1 VQPQAPASNWGRLSK
16 RLTTVLNPLFA
27 LDRIGAAAIVVL
39 TAWVLI
45 VFRGAALG
53 HMPFVG
59 VWGVAV
65 GGFFAGFAVAGRTP
79 ARQPLR
85 VGFLLGV
92 LLGLAAGSVVVTRLV
107 LDASWLQVIAITGLM
122 TCSALAGIF
131 ARVVWPRVP
140 STTLVLAVEVVA
152 LWVLL
157 DVLVLRDGIGLYD
170 FQTYLGSAAR
180 FAAGDN
186 PYLTA
191 PLTELDADPASAGF
205 LSAPIL
211 LPFFALL
218 AALPYPVAGTMWV
231 LLLLASAAGALRLL
245 GMPWRWAALFL
256 AYPPLFPE
264 SGNVANII
272 LLLLCLGPVAGGAL
286 LVGTV
291 FKVQAG
297 IPALWLVRE
306 RRWGD
311 LLLGLLLLLAVGLVT
326 LPLVGLNAWS
336 EYVVGLQMR
345 TQSQENLPILYGL
358 SLAQWMPWGAF
369 IGLSVTA
376 IAAALVLPGRRGLS
390 GLGLA
395 TIVASPSLWAHG
407 FAAAIP
413 AILFLDAPLL
423 WLALGI
429 GTLGPWFWVLPVA
442 GAYAIWRAR
451 VASVPRDALH
461 PLYGRNGPWGLV
473 TPE

>member
-1 VQPQAPASNWGRLSK
+1 VFR
-16 RLTTVLNPLFA
+16 
-27 LDRIGAAAIVVL
+27 DAAI
-39 TAWVLI
+39 
-45 VFRGAALG
+45 G
-53 HMPFVG
+53 HMAFVG
-59 VWGVAV
+59 VWAVAV

-79 ARQPLR
+79 APRPLR
-85 VGFLLGV
+85 VGLLLGV
-92 LLGLAAGSVVVTRLV
+92 LFGLAAGSVVVARLV
-107 LDASWLQVIAITGLM
+107 LDASWLQVIAISGLM
-122 TCSALAGIF
+122 TCSCLAGMF
-131 ARVVWPRVP
+131 ARLVWPRIA

-157 DVLVLRDGIGLYD
+157 DVLVLLDGIGLYD
-170 FQTYLGSAAR
+170 FQTYLGAAAR

-191 PLTELDADPASAGF
+191 PLTELGANPAYAGF
-205 LSAPIL
+205 LSPPIL

-218 AALPYPVAGTMWV
+218 ATLPWPVAATLWV
-231 LLLLASAAGALRLL
+231 ILLLASAAGAMRLL

-264 SGNVANII
+264 SGNVANLI

-286 LVGTV
+286 LAGTV

-306 RRWGD
+306 RRWRD
-311 LLLGLLLLLAVGLVT
+311 LQLGLLLLLALGLVT
-326 LPLVGLNAWS
+326 VPLVGLNAWS
-336 EYVVGLQMR
+336 DYIVGLQMR

-369 IGLSVTA
+369 VGLSAAA

-423 WLALGI
+423 WLVLGI
-429 GTLGPWFWVLPVA
+429 GILGPWFWVLPIA
-442 GAYAIWRAR
+442 GAWALWRAR
-451 VASVPRDALH
+451 VTSVPRDALH
-461 PLYGRNGPWGLV
+461 PLRGRNGPWGLV
-473 TPE
+473 APE